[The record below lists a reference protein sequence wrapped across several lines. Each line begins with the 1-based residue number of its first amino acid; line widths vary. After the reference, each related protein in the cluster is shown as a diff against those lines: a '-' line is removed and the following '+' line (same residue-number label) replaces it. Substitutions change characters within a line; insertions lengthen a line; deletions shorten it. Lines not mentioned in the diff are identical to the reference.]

1 MKLII
6 RALIKFGV
14 GSGFTAALLFFSA
27 GTVHWMNGWIFLS
40 VLFIPMFCAGI
51 VMMVKNPELLGK
63 RLDGKEK
70 QTEQKTVIMLSGIMF
85 IAGFLL
91 AGFNYRFEWLLLPS
105 WITWAATVIFLFS
118 YALYGEVLRE
128 NVFLSRTIQIQKGQT
143 VVDTGLYGIIR
154 HPMYMVTILLFLSMP
169 LILGCIWSFLIF
181 LTYPLII
188 AKRIRNE
195 EEVLKKGLEGYEAY
209 CKKVRYRLIPGIW

>member
-1 MKLII
+1 MKLMIN
-6 RALIKFGV
+6 ALIKFGV

-27 GTVHWMNGWIFLS
+27 GTLHWMNGWIFMS

-51 VMMVKNPELLGK
+51 VMMVKNPELLRR
-63 RLDGKEK
+63 RLDAKEK
-70 QTEQKTVIMLSGIMF
+70 QMEQKTVVMLSGIMF

-105 WITWAATVIFLFS
+105 WITWGATAIFLFA

-128 NVFLSRTIQIQKGQT
+128 NAFLSRTIQVQKGQT
-143 VVDTGLYGIIR
+143 VVDTGLYGIVR
-154 HPMYMVTILLFLSMP
+154 HPMYVVTILLFLSMP
-169 LILGCIWSFLIF
+169 LILGWIWSLLIF

-188 AKRIRNE
+188 TKRIRNE
-195 EEVLKKGLEGYEAY
+195 EKVLKEELEGYEAY